1 MSSKDNRKKGADIE
15 TDVEMKDKRRKN
27 AGGEPTSRRK
37 APDPGGRSTPMT

>member
-15 TDVEMKDKRRKN
+15 TDVEMKDKKEKKR
-27 AGGEPTSRRK
+27 RRK